1 MKRTLTVLAVAL
13 AVLMGPGSLETAR
26 AVTDSGE
33 EGAVT
38 DGRPFPLMV
47 GDMAPPVVVGEWIK
61 GGPVDSFEEGRV
73 YIVDFWATWCRP
85 CLESIAHIV
94 ELQEKFKD
102 KATVIGMNIWQPDP
116 ESVAPFVEK
125 MGEKMPYAV
134 ATDDVPEGEEADKG
148 KMAESWMAAAGQMG
162 IPAVFIIDADGR
174 VAWIGHPS
182 GVDEPLER
190 IVKGVWDIDGHAS
203 VHRVRMEKVAKA
215 APIQE
220 RLHAAM
226 EKENWSEA
234 VKACEELIAVDP
246 DEFADAAMYK
256 FQILLQQMGSSTEA
270 YAYGREIVEGVLGDK
285 QWALNGVA
293 WMIVDPEFDTDNRD
307 LDLAL
312 KAAKR
317 ADELADGEKPEVI
330 DTLARVYFARGDVK
344 KAINLQKRAVKLV
357 DEGENGAYQKTLD
370 EYQKAASE

>member
-13 AVLMGPGSLETAR
+13 AVLMGPGALETAQ

-33 EGAVT
+33 ESAVA

-47 GDMAPPVVVGEWIK
+47 GDKAPPMAVGAWTK

-94 ELQEKFKD
+94 ELQERFKD

-116 ESVAPFVEK
+116 ESVTPFVEK

-134 ATDDVPEGEEADKG
+134 ATDDVPEGESANKG
-148 KMAESWMAAAGQMG
+148 KMAQSWMAAAGQMG
-162 IPAVFIIDADGR
+162 IPAVFIIDGDGR

-182 GVDEPLER
+182 EVDEPLER
-190 IVKGVWDIDGHAS
+190 IVKGVWDIDGHAI
-203 VHRVRMEKVAKA
+203 VHRTRMEKVAKA

-270 YAYGREIVEGVLGDK
+270 YAYGREIVEGLLGDK

-317 ADELADGEKPEVI
+317 ADELTGGEKPEVI

-370 EYQKAASE
+370 EYEKAASE